1 MSHITDRKTVFTT
14 PWFDVI
20 AKAVAGEKPDDP
32 YYTLELDDYVSIVA
46 LTEEEEI
53 LLVRQYR
60 PVTESYTLELP
71 SGHVDAGEPPEKT
84 AVRELLEETGYE
96 AGEVELIGCLVPD
109 TGRLANRL
117 WCYFAPN
124 VRPGQEPLAIEKG
137 IELVVCSREELIDHI
152 TEGRLDHALNLAVV
166 LLAILKGHLPIDLS
180 RTDKDVLRG
189 AVHFRGTTP
198 SDVTTLL

>member
-1 MSHITDRKTVFTT
+1 MSHIAYRKTVFTT
-14 PWFDVI
+14 PWFEVI
-20 AKAVAGEKPDDP
+20 AKAVSGEDPDDP

-46 LTEEEEI
+46 LTEEDEI

-71 SGHVDAGEPPEKT
+71 SGHVDVGELPEKT
-84 AVRELLEETGYE
+84 ALRELLEETGYE
-96 AGEVELIGCLVPD
+96 AGEIELIGCLVPD
-109 TGRLANRL
+109 TGRLANRQ

-124 VRPGQEPLAIEKG
+124 VRLGQEALAIEEG

-166 LLAILKGHLPIDLS
+166 LLAILKGHLSIDLP
-180 RTDKDVLRG
+180 RTDREL
-189 AVHFRGTTP
+189 
-198 SDVTTLL
+198 